1 MKATLALPVLVSCG
15 GFAVGQRP
23 ATAQTD
29 RVAALARQ
37 ASDDAAAL
45 AAALS
50 MAGRLALLFAV
61 DKTIGL
67 RVSEDSAGERG

>member
-1 MKATLALPVLVSCG
+1 M
-15 GFAVGQRP
+15 
-23 ATAQTD
+23 
-29 RVAALARQ
+29 ARQ

-45 AAALS
+45 AGALS